1 MKSYISNSNL
11 FLSPTNESE
20 ISNILSGLKRTS
32 APGHDGIT
40 LSDLLNIKDI
50 IIEVVVN
57 LVNNILSS
65 GKFPS
70 ELKIVK
76 ICPIHKNGPKF
87 QMTNYRPISL
97 VSVFSKIIE
106 NVMKIRMLS
115 FISSNT
121 LSATMDLMDHLASNL
136 DREK

>member
-1 MKSYISNSNL
+1 MLQNIANNLNKYFSEVGVNIIREIEYEKLNLDPNHFNFKEIQCNSNL

-20 ISNILSGLKRTS
+20 ISSILSGLKRTS

-76 ICPIHKNGPKF
+76 ICPIHKNGP
-87 QMTNYRPISL
+87 
-97 VSVFSKIIE
+97 
-106 NVMKIRMLS
+106 
-115 FISSNT
+115 
-121 LSATMDLMDHLASNL
+121 
-136 DREK
+136 

>member
-1 MKSYISNSNL
+1 MIQCNL
-11 FLSPTNESE
+11 NLRLNPTNKSE

-65 GKFPS
+65 GKFPI
-70 ELKIVK
+70 ELKNVK

-97 VSVFSKIIE
+97 VIVLSKIIE
-106 NVMKIRMLS
+106 NLYG
-115 FISSNT
+115 FIYQ
-121 LSATMDLMDHLASNL
+121 
-136 DREK
+136 